1 MNSVRIV
8 VGIRQAALYTIQYC
22 NKASFTQVMWLT
34 IGRAILKNAI
44 QIQILKKRKS
54 FIYPNTLQND
64 GKLCPVSLIVCYL
77 SLRYKLGHNSDNDY
91 LLKGLC

>member
-64 GKLCPVSLIVCYL
+64 GKLCPVSLIVHYL
-77 SLRYKLGHNSDNDY
+77 SAL
-91 LLKGLC
+91 